1 MSKADKIKIEKL
13 ERENR
18 GLMDRIGESNVARL
32 QAERRAGELIEKLQ
46 QEKEKYAYLLERY
59 ISLME
64 RVGMLNGRKETEA
77 D

>member
-13 ERENR
+13 EMEN
-18 GLMDRIGESNVARL
+18 LRIMGRIAESTAARL
-32 QAERRAGELIEKLQ
+32 QAERREGELIEKLQ
-46 QEKEKYAYLLERY
+46 QEKEKYACLLERY

-64 RVGMLNGRKETEA
+64 KVGMLDGRKET